1 MDAKIQLFE
10 MTRPEVES
18 ALTAGFDTAVAT
30 FGATEQHGLHLP
42 LGTDAIWGEEI
53 GLRVTRALGNALQ
66 APGVRIGRS
75 EHHMDFPGSLTYS
88 EATFSGIVHD
98 ICHSLARHGFKHI
111 VLLPTHGGN
120 FMPLGAAAE
129 KVRPQLPDV
138 QIIAYSDLFSFLDS
152 VFAVAARLGFSP
164 GHTGGHAGE
173 NETSMI
179 LALRPDLVDLEN
191 AEAGYTDD
199 PVQLAEKIFREGFK
213 SVTPNGVLGD
223 PQGATAEYGEVYLQE
238 ITELFVNFVH
248 EQRARE

>member
-1 MDAKIQLFE
+1 MSQKVQLFE
-10 MTRPEVES
+10 MTRPEVEA

-30 FGATEQHGLHLP
+30 FGAVEQHGRHLP

-53 GLRVTRALGNALQ
+53 GLRVTKALGHALQ
-66 APGVRIGRS
+66 VPGVRIGRS

-88 EATFSGIVHD
+88 EQTFNSIVSD
-98 ICHSLARHGFKHI
+98 ICHSLAHHGFKRI

-120 FMPLGAAAE
+120 FAPLGMAADL
-129 KVRPQLPDV
+129 VRPQLADV
-138 QIIAYSDLFSFLDS
+138 QIIVYSNLLDFLDKL
-152 VFAVAARLGFSP
+152 FAVAAGFGFSK

-199 PVQLAEKIFREGFK
+199 PIQLAQEIFEKGFK
-213 SVTPNGVLGD
+213 AVTPNGVLGD
-223 PQGATAEYGEVYLQE
+223 PEGATAVIGEAYLQA
-238 ITELFVNFVH
+238 ITDLFVKFIQAH
-248 EQRARE
+248 